1 MSDVL
6 QRVHKIVGD
15 ITEDAFLDGRKRER
29 EQVLKMLEK
38 EIERFEKH
46 PYKLGSFDT
55 HGIYLGLKMA
65 HLHVKEQKWT

>member
-15 ITEDAFLDGRKRER
+15 MTEDAFLDGRRQERER
-29 EQVLKMLEK
+29 VLKMLEA

-65 HLHVKEQKWT
+65 HLHIKELKWT